1 MFIRNDFLKTL
12 RVMPYHFSEG
22 ERSSREG
29 GGGGGRCGGCSA
41 SSAHEEGGRSTLL
54 TYLFFIDGI

>member
-1 MFIRNDFLKTL
+1 LREYMFIRNDFLKTL

-29 GGGGGRCGGCSA
+29 GGAGADAVGAQLPVRTRRGGEA
-41 SSAHEEGGRSTLL
+41 
-54 TYLFFIDGI
+54 LF